1 MVMVGFAFFVMSF
14 LFVRMLISL
23 INLLTR
29 NYLPEGETDR
39 QPLLSI
45 LIPARN
51 EDKSLPLLL
60 QDLKQVSYPNLEII
74 VCDDNSTDNTPEILK
89 SFSLQMPGL
98 RYFCGQDL
106 PEGWLGKNYAC
117 HQLAQQ
123 AKGDFLLFLDAD
135 VRVSAKMPS
144 KAVQYI
150 QKLNMDLVS
159 VFPTQLMQTHGEL
172 ITVPVMNWILLS
184 LLPLPLVRQT
194 GFASLSAANGQFMLF
209 NAASYRNNY
218 WHKTVKNEATEDIV
232 ISRMIK
238 KQGGKVSTL
247 TGGSDVFCRMYE
259 TSGEAIGGFSRNVHQ
274 YFGGSRL
281 VMILFTLTVLLGWI
295 PVWLYFGWVGIKWYL
310 LMVIAN
316 RVFIAMASRQKS
328 LTVWL
333 HPLQMINFAIIT
345 VLNIV
350 QKIKGNIEWKGRK
363 IGI

>member
-23 INLLTR
+23 INLLTK
-29 NYLPEGETDR
+29 NYLPLGENDR

-60 QDLKQVSYPNLEII
+60 QDLKLVSYSNLEII

-89 SFSLQMPGL
+89 SYSKEMPGL
-98 RYFCGQDL
+98 SYFSGEIL
-106 PEGWLGKNYAC
+106 PQEWLGKNFAC
-117 HQLAQQ
+117 HQLANQ

-135 VRVSAKMPS
+135 VRVSVEMPT
-144 KAVQYI
+144 KAIRYM
-150 QKLNMDLVS
+150 QKHNMNLVS
-159 VFPTQLMQTHGEL
+159 IFPTQLMHTYGEI
-172 ITVPVMNWILLS
+172 ITVPIMNWILLS
-184 LLPLPLVRQT
+184 LLPLPFVRHT
-194 GFASLSAANGQFMLF
+194 SFASLSAANGQFMLF
-209 NAASYRNNY
+209 HADNYRENK
-218 WHKTVKNEATEDIV
+218 WHQTVKNEATEDIV
-232 ISRMIK
+232 ISRLIK
-238 KQGGKVSTL
+238 KRGGKVSTL

-281 VMILFTLTVLLGWI
+281 VMILFTVTVLFGWI
-295 PVWLYFGWVGIKWYL
+295 PVWLYFGWVGVKWYL
-310 LMVIAN
+310 LIVIAN
-316 RVFIAMASRQKS
+316 RVFVAMASRQKS

-345 VLNIV
+345 MLNIV
-350 QKIKGNIEWKGRK
+350 QKFKGNIEWKGRK